1 MAPAVHS
8 KVYLPRP
15 SSGDQALCKI
25 LMLHVAEVWNKKLHA
40 ARSFSSSGGHA
51 SQGDDL
57 TPLCPLTPCPR
68 LIQAGSQLPGCRERL
83 QQTIQA
89 NKGNG
94 LYAASI
100 PLWINVT

>member
-1 MAPAVHS
+1 MDPTVHS
-8 KVYLPRP
+8 KVYLPWP

-25 LMLHVAEVWNKKLHA
+25 LMLHVAEVWNQPSHA
-40 ARSFSSSGGHA
+40 ARPVSSSDGHA

-57 TPLCPLTPCPR
+57 APLCPLTSHPR
-68 LIQAGSQLPGCRERL
+68 LIQKGSQFSGCRERL

-89 NKGNG
+89 NKGSG

-100 PLWINVT
+100 PLWD